1 MKTTELKL
9 LANIEECNKHIYR
22 MFIAYSEI
30 IGFIPLDS
38 DSYKNLKD
46 NEITYIDQ
54 YLFRFAML
62 QDTMGEKLFRNLITL
77 IGEDSIALTFIDI
90 LNRLEKFEL
99 LKKDSW
105 FDLRRFRNLA
115 THEYPDTEEIIIS
128 TLNELFKNT
137 KLIYSIFIKTK
148 DFVFIRVLKNY
159 NQKKYL
165 TLPFPKGQKE

>member
-1 MKTTELKL
+1 MNISEQKL
-9 LANIEECNKHIYR
+9 LSNIEECNKHIYR
-22 MFIAYSEI
+22 MLIAYTEI
-30 IGFIPLDS
+30 IDSIPLDS
-38 DSYKNLKD
+38 DSYNNLKD

-62 QDTMGEKLFRNLITL
+62 QDTMGEKLFRNLITS
-77 IGEDSIALTFIDI
+77 IGEDSITLTFIDI

-137 KLIYSIFIKTK
+137 KLIYNIFVKTK
-148 DFVFIRVLKNY
+148 DFIFMRVLKDPDQN
-159 NQKKYL
+159 KYI
-165 TLPFPKGQKE
+165 TLPFPKDRKE